1 MTQGDNLR
9 QSFLRFVCYSSKYI
23 SIRRFLALPRAV
35 SLSPIGL
42 VSAKPLIVSLPFCR
56 LVSPTRKSATEAALA
71 AERSKFDL
79 NVCKILF
86 PFDDDEEGLI

>member
-1 MTQGDNLR
+1 MGGILEDNLLV
-9 QSFLRFVCYSSKYI
+9 SVPDYSSKYI

-35 SLSPIGL
+35 ELSPIGL

-79 NVCKILF
+79 NVRLKPTI
-86 PFDDDEEGLI
+86 